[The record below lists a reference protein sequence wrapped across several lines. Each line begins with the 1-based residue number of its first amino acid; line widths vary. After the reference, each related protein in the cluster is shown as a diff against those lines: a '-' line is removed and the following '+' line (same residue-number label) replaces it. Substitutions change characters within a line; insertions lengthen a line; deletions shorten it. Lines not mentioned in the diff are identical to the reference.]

1 MEETRVDERV
11 SVGSVHCGLSVFS
24 IFDPGKSATILVLR
38 FISSGITEP
47 HCTTLQTVCSSSNQ
61 NTIMARITSR
71 VNSGRRRR
79 YDRTLEGLNGNGGKA
94 AGDAMMLGIP
104 FKARDVYA
112 KGGSELGD
120 EDSGTETR
128 DMAGRRKQAN

>member
-1 MEETRVDERV
+1 M
-11 SVGSVHCGLSVFS
+11 
-24 IFDPGKSATILVLR
+24 
-38 FISSGITEP
+38 
-47 HCTTLQTVCSSSNQ
+47 
-61 NTIMARITSR
+61 
-71 VNSGRRRR
+71 NSGRRRR

-94 AGDAMMLGIP
+94 AGDAMMLGIS
-104 FKARDVYA
+104 FKGRDVYA